1 MTAIGRAVEVGSP
14 YLVEI
19 PDSASFLPK
28 RNQKQYDA
36 DRRQNDGDGKARGRD
51 FGAVMII
58 LFEMPSEAYQERKN
72 ANAEQNQPDRSL
84 VIVGDF
90 HWQRQSN
97 IAGSPKFKCA
107 L

>member
-1 MTAIGRAVEVGSP
+1 MTAIAQAVEVNSP
-14 YLVEI
+14 YLFEFVL
-19 PDSASFLPK
+19 ASFLPQ
-28 RNQKQYDA
+28 RDQKQYDA
-36 DRRQNDGDGKARGRD
+36 DRRQNDGDSKADGRD

>member
-1 MTAIGRAVEVGSP
+1 LNSP
-14 YLVEI
+14 LV
-19 PDSASFLPK
+19 SFLPQ

-36 DRRQNDGDGKARGRD
+36 DRRQNDGDSKAGGRD

-90 HWQRQSN
+90 HW
-97 IAGSPKFKCA
+97 
-107 L
+107 

>member
-1 MTAIGRAVEVGSP
+1 LTAIVRAVEVNSP

-19 PDSASFLPK
+19 PDSASFLPQ

-36 DRRQNDGDGKARGRD
+36 DRRQNNGDSKARGRD

-72 ANAEQNQPDRSL
+72 ANAEHNESDRSL
-84 VIVGDF
+84 VIGRNF
-90 HWQRQSN
+90 HRQRKSI
-97 IAGSPKFKCA
+97 IAASPKFKCA

>member
-1 MTAIGRAVEVGSP
+1 LRSTAP
-14 YLVEI
+14 TYLN
-19 PDSASFLPK
+19 SALASFLPQ

-36 DRRQNDGDGKARGRD
+36 DRRENNGDGKAGGRD
-51 FGAVMII
+51 LGAVMII

-72 ANAEQNQPDRSL
+72 ANAEENQPDRSL
-84 VIVGDF
+84 VIVGDS

>member
-1 MTAIGRAVEVGSP
+1 LTAIAKAVEVNSP
-14 YLVEI
+14 YLFEFVL
-19 PDSASFLPK
+19 ASFLPQ
-28 RNQKQYDA
+28 RDQKQYDA
-36 DRRQNDGDGKARGRD
+36 DRRQNNGDSKARGRD

-72 ANAEQNQPDRSL
+72 ANTEQNQPDRSL